1 MHAFGLRRMHEAGV
15 LQLHA
20 KGVYYEWVRTLAD
33 ARRFEAAH
41 PDLAEP
47 PGFSL

>member
-1 MHAFGLRRMHEAGV
+1 MHEAGV

-33 ARRFEAAH
+33 ARRFEQANPH
-41 PDLAEP
+41 LAKP
-47 PGFSL
+47 PGFTL